1 MRTPTRQRAEPIRSE
16 RPLPPPPPP
25 PPAEQGLD
33 PTADMAKNGRVEY
46 LFPTPVFWYVFTDAA
61 ALNAELRDLILEQER
76 AAPSMVKS
84 NQGGWQSPTD
94 FFGWSGAAAETLQR
108 YARRAVEIATAR
120 MPLPANLRIEF
131 HLSGWAAVNR
141 KGHYNTPHVHPM
153 AVWSGV
159 YYVDPGDE
167 PPDAPGAVLEF
178 AHPIV
183 ASVMT
188 FFPGGLPT
196 ARLVRPE
203 PGMMILFPS
212 YLQHSVRMYHGVRP
226 RICVP
231 FNAHMRIVG
240 P

>member
-1 MRTPTRQRAEPIRSE
+1 VSQQMTQPS
-16 RPLPPPPPP
+16 
-25 PPAEQGLD
+25 LD
-33 PTADMAKNGRVEY
+33 PIADMAENGRVDY
-46 LFPTPVFWYVFTDAA
+46 LFPTPVFWYVFKNVE

-76 AAPSMVKS
+76 TATSMVKS

-94 FFGWSGAAAETLQR
+94 FFRWGGEAVATLEH
-108 YARRAVEIATAR
+108 YARRAAETATAR
-120 MPLPANLRIEF
+120 MPIPPNVRIEF
-131 HLSGWAAVNR
+131 HLSSWAAVNR
-141 KGHYNTPHVHPM
+141 QGHYNTPHVHPM

-167 PPDAPGAVLEF
+167 APGAPGAVLEF

-188 FFPGGLPT
+188 FFPGVLPS

-203 PGMMILFPS
+203 AGMMILFPS
-212 YLQHSVRMYHGVRP
+212 YLQHSVRMYHGERP

-240 P
+240 T